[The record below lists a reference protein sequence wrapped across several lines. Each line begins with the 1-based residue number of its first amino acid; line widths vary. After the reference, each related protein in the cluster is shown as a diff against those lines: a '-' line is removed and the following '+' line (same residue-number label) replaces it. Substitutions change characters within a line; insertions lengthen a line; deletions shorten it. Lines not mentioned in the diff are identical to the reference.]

1 MWYNKLDFWKG
12 VSLIA
17 AGVLT
22 VLFTFGYID
31 AGQVISADAVLV
43 VILGFLH
50 WIGISPTV
58 KSFLRLE

>member
-12 VSLIA
+12 ISLVA

-22 VLFTFGYID
+22 VLFTFGVITQD
-31 AGQVISADAVLV
+31 QVIGADAILV

-50 WIGISPTV
+50 WININPTV
-58 KSFLRLE
+58 KSFLKLE